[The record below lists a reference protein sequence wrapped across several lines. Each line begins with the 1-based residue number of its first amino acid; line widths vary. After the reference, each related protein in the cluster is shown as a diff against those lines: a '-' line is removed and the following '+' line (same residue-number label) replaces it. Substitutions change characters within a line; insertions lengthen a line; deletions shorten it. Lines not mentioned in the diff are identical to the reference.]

1 MSTFRR
7 LACCIAAIV
16 ALATGPALRVARA
29 NHYILPCT
37 PQCVETPSI
46 PIDPGMT
53 GMWVD
58 AAQSGHGFVIEILS
72 GQPLQMNAR
81 WFTFEPQGGQAWIAA
96 EGAISGDEA
105 TLAGYRVTGSGAR
118 FPPDFDPANV
128 REEPWGTLYFT
139 FRDCN
144 HGYVQWIAT
153 APDYGRGSMNLVRLA
168 SPAGLGC
175 SGGNGT
181 GGTAKGTGGNAP

>member
-1 MSTFRR
+1 MKKIRR

-16 ALATGPALRVARA
+16 AIAAASLGRVAHA

-37 PQCVETPSI
+37 PQCIEAPSI

-58 AAQSGHGFVIEILS
+58 AAQSSHGFMIEILP
-72 GQPLQMNAR
+72 GQPLQMSVR
-81 WFTFEPQGGQAWIAA
+81 WFTFDPQGGQAWIGA
-96 EGAISGDEA
+96 EGPVNGDEA
-105 TLAGYRVTGSGAR
+105 LLTGYRVTGAGAR
-118 FPPDFDPANV
+118 FPPNFDAANV
-128 REEPWGTLYFT
+128 SEEAWGTLLFV

-144 HGYVQWIAT
+144 HGLVQWIAT
-153 APDYGRGSMNLVRLA
+153 APAYGSGSISIVRLA

-175 SGGNGT
+175 NTDGGT
-181 GGTAKGTGGNAP
+181 GGTARGVGGNTP